1 MLYRTICLL
10 SALMILGAGAQAQTQ
25 PPAKRTILQQA
36 DVASSPA
43 QETLFGTVE
52 IAPGSGNAFHTHNGS
67 EIGYVLAGHLRLEVK
82 GQPSRDLGPGDRFMV
97 PRGAVH
103 RSVLVGAEPVK
114 LLNTWTVDKGVP
126 LLVPAA
132 QQ

>member
-1 MLYRTICLL
+1 MLYRSI
-10 SALMILGAGAQAQTQ
+10 ILGSVLLAGAASAQT
-25 PPAKRTILQQA
+25 PPKRTILQTA
-36 DVASSPA
+36 DVAVSPA

-67 EIGYVLAGHLRLEVK
+67 EIGYVAQGHIRLEVK
-82 GQPSRDLGPGDRFMV
+82 GQASRDLGPGESFMV

-103 RSVLVGAEPVK
+103 RSVLLGDEPVK
-114 LLNTWTVDKGVP
+114 LINTWTVDKGVP
-126 LLVPAA
+126 LLVPAP